1 MDFFEH
7 QVQAKAAC
15 RRLLLLFL
23 IVCVI
28 VILCI
33 DIVLYSILTVGFLKT
48 ATTYSTFTELS
59 VEQFIA
65 WQFSLEGLLA
75 ASVSIIIISI
85 GCIKRWYDLRKG
97 GNGLAIHIGAR
108 SLGFSSKD
116 DKEQQL
122 INVVEEMAIASGI
135 TPPGIYV
142 LDTERSINA
151 FVAGYDFEDSA
162 LIVTNGLLT
171 SMDREELQAVVGH
184 EFSHILH
191 GDNLINIRLMVLI
204 AGFVWVAE
212 LGRLLIPHH
221 THRQGSLAMKW
232 DPRVPSLHS
241 GKRSRGQTAAIG
253 LPLIIIGSFGTF
265 LGRLIRTTISR
276 KREFLADA
284 SSVQFTR
291 NPQAMARALNVIR
304 ENNQQGYLYNA
315 RAEELSHMCI
325 SPSKRSSWF
334 ATHPPIENRINA
346 IDDTFLKRME
356 VRERKEE
363 RAEKR
368 EKKQQQTKQTTQG
381 MYSAGISQLQQ
392 TGSAQLHDVIGTVSA
407 ASLEYAMSLHD
418 EFPYEYRQ
426 AMHSAFDAKTMMLYL
441 LLNKDAS
448 MRAQQKEWIIQT
460 SPNCQSYLNTLTL
473 MSQGLPPRLA
483 MPLVELLLPVV
494 KNLSD
499 DEKQKLLSMVLKLA
513 KWDGKLSI
521 FEICLYSLLKHNFA
535 NKPVR
540 KSAHVIKKISIVNY
554 ELNVVISSLIH
565 VTGSAESKKES
576 LYARMVSILGVKDQ
590 NLLEKT
596 AISPRALYDT
606 LYKLKH
612 LSPMLKRSLMDVCGD
627 IVLHDG
633 IVRSSEYETLRL
645 MSLLLA
651 CPMPAM
657 PMQKAG

>member
-7 QVQAKAAC
+7 QVQAKAAS
-15 RRLLLLFL
+15 RRLLFLFI

-28 VILCI
+28 VILCV
-33 DIVLYSILTVGFLKT
+33 DAVLYSILMLGFQKST
-48 ATTYSTFTELS
+48 ATYSTFSQLS
-59 VEQFIA
+59 FEGFLA
-65 WQFSLEGLLA
+65 WQLSLQGLLA
-75 ASVSIIIISI
+75 ASVSITIISI
-85 GCIKRWYDLRKG
+85 GCFKRWFDLRKG
-97 GNGLAIHIGAR
+97 GNGLAVHIGAR
-108 SLGFSSKD
+108 SLGFASKD

-135 TPPGIYV
+135 SPPGIYV
-142 LDTERSINA
+142 LDAERSINA

-221 THRQGSLAMKW
+221 THRPGSMAMKW
-232 DPRVPSLHS
+232 DPRMPSLHT
-241 GKRSRGQTAAIG
+241 GKRGRGQTAAIG
-253 LPLIIIGSFGTF
+253 LPLIIIGSLGTF

-304 ENNQQGYLYNA
+304 ENSQQGYLHNA

-356 VRERKEE
+356 VRERKVE

-368 EKKQQQTKQTTQG
+368 EKKQKETKQATQNI
-381 MYSAGISQLQQ
+381 YSAGISQLQQ

-426 AMHSAFDAKTMMLYL
+426 AMHSSFDAKTMMLYL
-441 LLNKDAS
+441 LLNKDAN
-448 MRAQQKEWIIQT
+448 MRAQQKEWIIKT
-460 SPNCQSYLNTLTL
+460 SPNSQSYLNTLTL

-494 KNLSD
+494 KQLSD
-499 DEKQKLLSMVLKLA
+499 DEKQELLSMVLKLA

-521 FEICLYSLLKHNFA
+521 FEICLYSLLKQNFA

-565 VTGSAESKKES
+565 VTGSAQSEKEG

-606 LYKLKH
+606 LNKLKH

-657 PMQKAG
+657 PVQKAG